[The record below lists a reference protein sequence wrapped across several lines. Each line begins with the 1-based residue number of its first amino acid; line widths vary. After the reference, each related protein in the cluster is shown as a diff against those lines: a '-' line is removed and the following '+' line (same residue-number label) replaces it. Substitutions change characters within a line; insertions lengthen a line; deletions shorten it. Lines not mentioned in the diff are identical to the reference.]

1 MAAIKSEYTIHV
13 TVPKFIHE
21 GGKLRKGRIIYHKG
35 DLEYYYPV
43 GRYQKVDKKTSCL
56 IIRREATGARRSTF
70 QSIDIL
76 CYVEIPVT
84 PIYK

>member
-1 MAAIKSEYTIHV
+1 MGTNNKNSPYTIHV

-21 GGKLRKGRIIYHKG
+21 GGKLRKGREIYYKG
-35 DLEYYYPV
+35 DLGYYYPI
-43 GRYQKVDKKTSCL
+43 GDYQKVDKKTSCL
-56 IIRREATGARRSTF
+56 IIRNTARRATF
-70 QSIDIL
+70 QSIDII